1 MPSSLSRSALSVALV
16 SGLAIG
22 CASQGKPSARTEPAK
37 APSVTSD
44 DIDRSRGQPI
54 EEVLQSKVPGLIVT
68 RTTNGGIAV
77 NIRGSQ
83 SFFSGTEPLYV
94 IDGMPVNPGPGG
106 ALVGVNPYDID
117 TIKVL
122 KDPSETAL
130 YGVRGANGVIVVTMK
145 KAGK

>member
-1 MPSSLSRSALSVALV
+1 MPSSLSRGALSMALV
-16 SGLAIG
+16 IGLATG
-22 CASQGKPSARTEPAK
+22 CASHGKPSARTEPAK

-68 RTTNGGIAV
+68 RTINGGIAV

-83 SFFSGTEPLYV
+83 SFYGGTEPLYV
-94 IDGMPVNPGPGG
+94 IDGIPVNPGPGG